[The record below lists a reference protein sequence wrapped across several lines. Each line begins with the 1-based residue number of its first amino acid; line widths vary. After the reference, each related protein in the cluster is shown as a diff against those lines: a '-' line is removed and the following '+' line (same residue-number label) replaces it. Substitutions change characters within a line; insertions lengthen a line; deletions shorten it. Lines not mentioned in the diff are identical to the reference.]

1 MTFLILLH
9 VTPMLEQ
16 GYVYFESKQGWSL
29 WYNDGAF
36 KGTMVLSLGSLISLT
51 RIYPD
56 F

>member
-16 GYVYFESKQGWSL
+16 GNVYLESKQSWPL

-36 KGTMVLSLGSLISLT
+36 KRTLLLC
-51 RIYPD
+51 
-56 F
+56 